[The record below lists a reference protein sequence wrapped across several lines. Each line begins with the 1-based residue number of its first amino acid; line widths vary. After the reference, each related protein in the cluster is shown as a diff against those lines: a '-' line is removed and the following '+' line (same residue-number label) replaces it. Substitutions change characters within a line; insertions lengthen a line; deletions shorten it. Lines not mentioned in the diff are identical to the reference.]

1 MAGDVLEAMEPLLAE
16 IAEQAPRTD
25 DAGRVPPRVIDA
37 LRNTGVFRMLQ
48 PTRWEGLER
57 RPTEFF
63 EVVRSISSVCASTGW
78 LVSVMGVHPWQVA
91 LFDEQ
96 AQHEVWGNT
105 ADVLLSS
112 SYAPIG
118 RLEPT
123 NGGYRLH
130 GRWSFSSGCEYA
142 DWLLLGAT
150 AKSPSRERIEFKSV
164 LVPVQDASIRHV
176 WDAMGLRGT
185 ASDDVEVEDA
195 FVPEHRV
202 LSNLD
207 QTRLDTP
214 GQVTND
220 GALYR
225 LPFGAVF
232 TAGVTAPV
240 QGAAQ
245 GCYREYIAVMRDR
258 VRKSL
263 GGGNFV
269 DDPFAQV
276 AVARAA
282 SELDAGVLQM
292 TRNLDEM
299 YDLAVAGNELPMEL
313 RLRTRR
319 DQVRGTERA
328 VEAVDVLFRLAGG
341 MSLERGNPI
350 ERSWRDAHAAAT
362 HVANEAD
369 RTLALYGQGAFGLP
383 VEDNLV

>member
-1 MAGDVLEAMEPLLAE
+1 MASDVLAAIEPLLPA

-25 DAGRVPPRVIDA
+25 DAGRVPPRIMQD
-37 LRNTGVFRMLQ
+37 LRDTGAFRMLQ
-48 PTRWEGLER
+48 PKQWGGLEL

-63 EVVRSISSVCASTGW
+63 EVVRQVSAVCASTGW
-78 LVSVMGVHPWQVA
+78 IVSVMGVHPWHVA
-91 LFDEQ
+91 LFPEP
-96 AQHEVWGNT
+96 AQQEVWSDGPE
-105 ADVLLSS
+105 VLLSS
-112 SYAPIG
+112 AYAPIG
-118 RLEPT
+118 RLTPT
-123 NGGYRLH
+123 TGGFRLD

-142 DWLLLGAT
+142 DWVILGAT
-150 AKSPSRERIEFKSV
+150 VRDDASGKIAFKSV
-164 LVPVQDASIRHV
+164 LVPMQDVTIRHV
-176 WDAMGLRGT
+176 WDVMGLRGT
-185 ASDDVEVEDA
+185 ASDDVLVDDA

-207 QTRLDTP
+207 QARLDAP
-214 GQVTND
+214 GHRVND
-220 GALYR
+220 RPLYR

-240 QGAAQ
+240 QGAAL
-245 GCYREYIAVMRDR
+245 GCYRDYVAVMRDR

-276 AVARAA
+276 SVARAA
-282 SELDAGVLQM
+282 SELDAGILQM
-292 TRNLDEM
+292 SRNLDEM
-299 YDLAVAGNELPMEL
+299 YDLAVADRELPMEL

-319 DQVRGTERA
+319 DQVRATERS

-341 MSLERGNPI
+341 MSLGRGNPI

-369 RTLALYGQGAFGLP
+369 RTLALYGQGTFGLQ